1 MRDMNSSRGDFVQAT
16 LALSVAASLPGTA
29 GAQAFPAKP
38 IRLICPCPAGGDT
51 DAVTRALGESVGKIL
66 GGIVVVENK

>member
-1 MRDMNSSRGDFVQAT
+1 
-16 LALSVAASLPGTA
+16 LPGTA